1 LTAEIVTD
9 RGGQV
14 LRGTVKSRKQ
24 NHDRKPI
31 GLSNPNPLLDTREY
45 LACFKG
51 GMEETYTTN
60 LIAES
65 LYSQIDDDGRR
76 LQSMQEIVDH
86 EKSDDALK
94 EEDAYYS
101 KKARPKPKRTTK
113 GWRLL
118 VEWKDGSSSWV
129 SLTYLKD
136 A

>member
-1 LTAEIVTD
+1 MPDDGIGISDDFPRSDAAEYTPEAFDQCLTAEIVTD

-60 LIAES
+60 NAG
-65 LYSQIDDDGRR
+65 DR
-76 LQSMQEIVDH
+76 
-86 EKSDDALK
+86 
-94 EEDAYYS
+94 
-101 KKARPKPKRTTK
+101 
-113 GWRLL
+113 
-118 VEWKDGSSSWV
+118 
-129 SLTYLKD
+129 
-136 A
+136 